1 MKTSSF
7 PSRNHCTV
15 SARTRPGLRPSV
27 GSEQPA
33 PPWAGLLLDRTCP
46 TPWGFA
52 PLRKEMR
59 RSELRGAACIAAL
72 RADGHQGTRVS
83 VRAGVVE

>member
-1 MKTSSF
+1 MSSF

-15 SARTRPGLRPSV
+15 SARTCPGLRPSV

-33 PPWAGLLLDRTCP
+33 HPWAGLLLDRTWP

-59 RSELRGAACIAAL
+59 GSELRGAACIATL
-72 RADGHQGTRVS
+72 RTHGN
-83 VRAGVVE
+83 